1 MSHAADHANVRI
13 PPPLLYAGAL
23 ILGLVI
29 GWILHIE
36 GWQSYR
42 TLGLYA
48 GGTLALLGLF
58 LMLLAGGMFRR
69 AGTSVRPWEA
79 SSTLVTEGP
88 YRKTRNPMYVGMT
101 LIYIGLAIALHSI
114 IALVLMIVVG
124 IVMQTHVVA
133 REERYLESRFG
144 DDYRAYR
151 QRVRRWL

>member
-1 MSHAADHANVRI
+1 MTDAIDHANVRV
-13 PPPLLYAGAL
+13 PPPLIYAGVL
-23 ILGLVI
+23 ILGLVL
-29 GWILHIE
+29 GWLLNIQ
-36 GWQSYR
+36 GWRSYR

-58 LMLLAGGMFRR
+58 LMLWAGGRFRR

-79 SSTLVTEGP
+79 SSALITEGP
-88 YRKTRNPMYVGMT
+88 YGKTRNPMYVGMT
-101 LIYIGLAIALHSI
+101 LIYLGLAIALHSI
-114 IALVLMIVVG
+114 IALLLIIVVA

-144 DDYRAYR
+144 DDYRAYK

>member
-1 MSHAADHANVRI
+1 MSDVADHANVRV

-23 ILGLVI
+23 ILGVVL

-36 GWQSYR
+36 GWQSYG
-42 TLGLYA
+42 TLALYA
-48 GGTLALLGLF
+48 GGTLVLLGLI
-58 LMLLAGGMFRR
+58 LMLRAGGMFRR
-69 AGTSVRPWEA
+69 AGTSVRPWQA

-114 IALVLMIVVG
+114 IALLLMIVVG

-151 QRVRRWL
+151 KRVRRWL